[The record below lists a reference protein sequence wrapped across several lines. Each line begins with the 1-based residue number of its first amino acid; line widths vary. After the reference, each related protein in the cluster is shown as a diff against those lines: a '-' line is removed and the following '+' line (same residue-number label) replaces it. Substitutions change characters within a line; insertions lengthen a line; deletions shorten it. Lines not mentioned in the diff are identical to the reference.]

1 VKKNKFFKKY
11 NLAQDTIS
19 KKEIINLNKWLMQG
33 NQLTKGKL
41 TLQFEKKFSKYLNKK
56 YSVFVNSGSS
66 ANLLMLSA
74 LIEGGKL
81 KNKKAIV
88 AAVSWVTTVTPFMQL
103 NFDIDLCDCDVNN
116 LGVDINHFEYL
127 CKKNKPSVAIIVN
140 VLGHP
145 NDIHKIKKICK
156 KYNVILLEDSCEA
169 LGTTLGSKKIGTHGL
184 ASSFSFY
191 YGHHISTI
199 EGGMVTTDDF
209 DFYNVMLSI
218 RSHGWSRDIAKSKK
232 KKLLKKYK
240 VDEFRDLYTFYYSG
254 YNLRSTDLNAFLG
267 LGQLKK
273 INKIS
278 QVRYNNF
285 LSYKENLKNFW
296 YQGSL
301 SNFISSFAYGTL
313 VKNRMEVYKYLKK
326 FNIETRPL
334 ICGNIG
340 RHPFWTKKNGS
351 SILINADIV
360 HEYGLYLPNHYNL
373 KKEDILFICQKF
385 NEIAIPKFF

>member
-1 VKKNKFFKKY
+1 MKKY
-11 NLAQDTIS
+11 SLAQDTIS
-19 KKEIINLNKWLMQG
+19 KKEIVSLTKWLLKD
-33 NQLTKGKL
+33 NQLTKGRL
-41 TLQFEKKFSKYLNKK
+41 TIEFEKKFSKFINSK
-56 YSVFVNSGSS
+56 YSIFVNSGSS

-74 LIEGGKL
+74 LLESGRL

-116 LGVDINHFEYL
+116 LGIDLDHFEYL
-127 CKKNKPSVAIIVN
+127 CKKNKPSIAMLVN

-145 NDIHKIKKICK
+145 NDIYKIKKICK
-156 KYNVILLEDSCEA
+156 KYDVILLEDSCEA
-169 LGTTLGSKKIGTHGL
+169 LGTMLDKKKIGTHGL
-184 ASSFSFY
+184 SSSFSFY

-199 EGGMVTTDDF
+199 EGGMVITDDF
-209 DFYNVMLSI
+209 DLYNIMLSI
-218 RSHGWSRDIAKSKK
+218 RSHGWSRDIDKRVK
-232 KKLLKKYK
+232 KKLLQEYK

-273 INKIS
+273 LNKIC

-285 LSYKENLKNFW
+285 KTYEKNLSDFW
-296 YQGSL
+296 CQKSS

-313 VKNRMEVYKYLKK
+313 VKNRMQVYEYLKK

-340 RHPFWTKKNGS
+340 RHPFWVKKYGNC
-351 SILINADIV
+351 ILKNADII
-360 HEYGLYLPNHYNL
+360 HEFGLYLPNHYNL
-373 KKEDILFICQKF
+373 SRNDIFFISQKF
-385 NEIAIPKFF
+385 KEIAVPKFF